1 MTEQGR
7 TQADIIDRLLNK
19 IEEQQKTIRELEN
32 RIGKQQAEAN
42 PEPTGEEKEDKE
54 AFFQVIKPSV
64 VGASER
70 KNAIVEWF
78 KEQDK
83 FHTAI
88 IPDITEEVFGH
99 RTENSSHDDYRAV
112 VNVITEA
119 PEIIPGEGREGRYQE
134 YKLSNKV
141 SRE

>member
-7 TQADIIDRLLNK
+7 TQADVINRLLNK
-19 IEEQQKTIRELEN
+19 IEEQQKTIRELKT

-42 PEPTGEEKEDKE
+42 PEPQDTEQEDKE
-54 AFFQVIKPSV
+54 AFFQVIKPSI

-83 FHTAI
+83 FHTAT
-88 IPDITEEVFGH
+88 IPEMAEKVFGH
-99 RTENSSHDDYRAV
+99 RTENSSHKDYQAV
-112 VNVITEA
+112 VNALTEE
-119 PEIIPGEGREGRYQE
+119 PRIISAESREGRYQE